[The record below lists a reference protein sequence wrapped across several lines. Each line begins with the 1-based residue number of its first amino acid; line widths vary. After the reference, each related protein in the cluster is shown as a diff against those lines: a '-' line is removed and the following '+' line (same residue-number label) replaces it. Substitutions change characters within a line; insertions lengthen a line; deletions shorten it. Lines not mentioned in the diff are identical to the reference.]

1 VVFVILV
8 NNRPSEWQDGLTVK
22 KLLEIK
28 KFTYPRITVIINGN
42 VIMPE
47 NYDVT
52 PINDGDDVQ
61 AIHLM
66 AGG

>member
-1 VVFVILV
+1 MILV
-8 NNRPSEWQDGLTVK
+8 NGRQSEWQEGLTVR

-28 KFTYPRITVIINGN
+28 KFSYPRITIIINGS
-42 VIMPE
+42 VVLPE
-47 NYDVT
+47 DYDT
-52 PINDGDDVQ
+52 MPINDGDDVQ